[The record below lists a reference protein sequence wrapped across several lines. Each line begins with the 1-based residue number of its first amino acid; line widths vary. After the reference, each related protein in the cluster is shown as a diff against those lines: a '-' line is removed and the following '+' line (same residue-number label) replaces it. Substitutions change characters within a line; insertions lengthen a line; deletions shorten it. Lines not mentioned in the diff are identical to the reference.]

1 MERVGGNATDLKV
14 AALSRSF
21 SDVLAHATSHPPE
34 EWVDGEA
41 ADAVVSHPTPHSL
54 RSGWAVLGRALS
66 HPTLPGSMRYE
77 QDRGTATL
85 RPQSS

>member
-1 MERVGGNATDLKV
+1 VGGNAADLNV
-14 AALSRSF
+14 AELSRSS
-21 SDVLAHATSHPPE
+21 SDVLAHATSHSPE

-41 ADAVVSHPTPHSL
+41 ADAVVSHPTPPAL
-54 RSGWAVLGRALS
+54 RSEWAVLGRALS
-66 HPTLPGSMRYE
+66 HPTLPGSMKYE